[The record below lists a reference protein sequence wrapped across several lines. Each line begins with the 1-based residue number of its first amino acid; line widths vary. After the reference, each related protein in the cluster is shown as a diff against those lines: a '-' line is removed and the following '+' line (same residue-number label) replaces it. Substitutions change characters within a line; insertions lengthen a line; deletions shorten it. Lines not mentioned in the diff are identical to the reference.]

1 VRLRRPRLRRPRLR
15 RPRIRRPRLR
25 RPRIRDVLSFL
36 LSFAIAL
43 VGAVGVILFFE
54 ARDESQIEGP
64 REEPGRV
71 YRGEPILS
79 PALEDA
85 VAKGNVV
92 VLHRDAR
99 PPAGTSGLT
108 EGAGARLQELG
119 LAVLL
124 EREPTL
130 AKPIGAIGGGRIQL
144 GDTPAEIRN
153 FVDFHLGP

>member
-1 VRLRRPRLRRPRLR
+1 M
-15 RPRIRRPRLR
+15 
-25 RPRIRDVLSFL
+25 LSFIV
-36 LSFAIAL
+36 SFAIAL

-54 ARDESQIEGP
+54 SRDESQLEGE
-64 REEPGRV
+64 RAEPGEV

-85 VAKGNVV
+85 LAKGNVI

-99 PPAGTSGLT
+99 LPTGTRELS
-108 EGAGARLQELG
+108 EGADPRLEELG
-119 LAVLL
+119 LAVIF

-130 AKPIGAIGGGRIQL
+130 RTTLGAVADDRIEY

>member
-1 VRLRRPRLRRPRLR
+1 MRLRRPRLRRPTLR
-15 RPRIRRPRLR
+15 GMF
-25 RPRIRDVLSFL
+25 SFL
-36 LSFAIAL
+36 ISFLVAL

-64 REEPGRV
+64 RAAPGEV
-71 YRGEPILS
+71 YTGEPVLS

-85 VAKGNVV
+85 VAGGNVV

-99 PPAGTSGLT
+99 PPAGTAELT
-108 EGAGARLQELG
+108 EGAGPRLRELG

-130 AKPIGAIGGGRIQL
+130 GAPLAAVADGRIEL
-144 GDTPAEIRN
+144 ARTPAELRN

>member
-1 VRLRRPRLRRPRLR
+1 MSPRRPRLRRPRLR
-15 RPRIRRPRLR
+15 DI
-25 RPRIRDVLSFL
+25 VSFV

-54 ARDESQIEGP
+54 SRDESQLEGP
-64 REEPGRV
+64 RAEPGQP
-71 YRGEPILS
+71 YKGEPVLS

-99 PPAGTSGLT
+99 VPPGTGELT
-108 EGAGARLQELG
+108 EGAGPRLRELG
-119 LAVLL
+119 LAVIL

-130 AKPIGAIGGGRIQL
+130 AAPIGAVSKDRIEL
-144 GDTPAEIRN
+144 ANRPSELRN
-153 FVDFHLGP
+153 FVDFHLGH